1 MLFGLVRVT
10 FPNRPSPVAVT
21 CLGHR
26 RGVTVASQAQPLP
39 VRAGRAPRFPGS
51 TVGAAAQLAHG
62 LPGWAQPGMGHDAS
76 LSAGAALGGGD
87 GSRLRHIVTADT
99 AAPGAPGARS
109 SCPPPTS
116 FPSLLS
122 PRMARDPMASLATPC
137 VTGRCDLDQ
146 AMRVDTSFTCDTAQP
161 GGGTARPRDGV
172 GVRSPLGPG
181 PARRALTWAD
191 EPGNSVTGRG
201 RHVAPATGKGSS

>member
-1 MLFGLVRVT
+1 
-10 FPNRPSPVAVT
+10 
-21 CLGHR
+21 
-26 RGVTVASQAQPLP
+26 
-39 VRAGRAPRFPGS
+39 
-51 TVGAAAQLAHG
+51 
-62 LPGWAQPGMGHDAS
+62 
-76 LSAGAALGGGD
+76 
-87 GSRLRHIVTADT
+87 
-99 AAPGAPGARS
+99 
-109 SCPPPTS
+109 
-116 FPSLLS
+116 
-122 PRMARDPMASLATPC
+122 MASLATPC

>member
-39 VRAGRAPRFPGS
+39 VRAGRAPRCPGS

-146 AMRVDTSFTCDTAQP
+146 AMRVDSRLPVTRHSPEEGPHVP
-161 GGGTARPRDGV
+161 GTGSGSAARW
-172 GVRSPLGPG
+172 
-181 PARRALTWAD
+181 ARAL
-191 EPGNSVTGRG
+191 
-201 RHVAPATGKGSS
+201 PAVR